1 MKKVI
6 FILSL
11 IVLTITMNSCSSVEP
26 NYEGVLME
34 NYGRNGK
41 SDFKSVKGRQWTVA
55 PGVKLYQVPMFETGG
70 DPEQITINAKDAG
83 QFTIDPSYQYSP
95 MRGKG
100 VDIVFNYKHLGV
112 DEPEVMFEQ
121 LEQSILNKLVVNAY
135 REEARNY
142 TTDSLMN
149 NLNNY
154 EKAVEA
160 KLVKDF
166 EAKFMSLQNLTSG
179 LRPPKSMADAIEA
192 RNNAVQKANQIENEV
207 KVAKMEL
214 EKARIEQQTN
224 GIKSKGLTKEI
235 LQEKYI
241 NAIRYSQNRII
252 ITDGKTPVMIGQ

>member
-1 MKKVI
+1 MKKVVL
-6 FILSL
+6 FLSL
-11 IVLTITMNSCSSVEP
+11 MLLTLSMQSCSSVEP

-41 SDFKSVKGRQWTVA
+41 SDFKSVKGRQWVIF

-83 QFTIDPSYQYSP
+83 EFTIDPSYQYSP

-112 DEPEVMFEQ
+112 NEPEVMFEQ
-121 LEQSILNKLVVNAY
+121 LEETILNKLVVNAY
-135 REEARNY
+135 REAARTY

-149 NLNNY
+149 NLNVY
-154 EKAVEA
+154 EKQVEQ
-160 KLVKDF
+160 KLVNDF
-166 EAKFMSLQNLTSG
+166 KSKYMHLENLTSG
-179 LRPPKSMADAIEA
+179 LRPPQSMADAIEA

-224 GIKSKGLTKEI
+224 EIKSKGLTKEI
-235 LQEKYI
+235 LAEKYI
-241 NAIRYSQNRII
+241 DAIRYSKNRVI
-252 ITDGKTPVMIGQ
+252 ITDGKTPVILQ

>member
-1 MKKVI
+1 MKKVVL
-6 FILSL
+6 FLSL
-11 IVLTITMNSCSSVEP
+11 IVLTISMSSCSSVEP

-34 NYGRNGK
+34 NYGRNGE
-41 SDFKSVKGRQWTVA
+41 SDFKSVKGRQWTIF

-70 DPEQITINAKDAG
+70 DPDMITINAKDAG

-112 DEPEVMFEQ
+112 NEPEVMFEQ

-135 REEARNY
+135 REKARNY

-154 EKAVEA
+154 EKVVES
-160 KLVKDF
+160 KLKKDF
-166 EAKFMSLQNLTSG
+166 EEKFMNLQNLTSG
-179 LRPPKSMADAIEA
+179 LKPPASMAKAIED
-192 RNNAVQKANQIENEV
+192 RNNAIQKANQIENEV

-224 GIKSKGLTKEI
+224 EIKSRGLTKEI
-235 LQEKYI
+235 LAEKWI
-241 NAIRYSQNRII
+241 NAVRYSSNRVV
-252 ITDGKTPVMIGQ
+252 ITDGKTPVILNQ